1 VAQRLLQRRFP
12 GALRPASPHHRH
24 DQGLAPLARCR
35 QLGPPLRAIRRLPPP
50 HWRHLD
56 PQDTCGRRARPLLR
70 ALPIARWRSP
80 TLGAAPTPPLRLGLV
95 SGLLEPPLR
104 GQWDPGAAPRCSPRD
119 RGIALQEGGQ
129 CLGLDG
135 TWRSLLW
142 PMGVLL
148 LHCRVL
154 RVTHCLLSRS
164 RASRPNTFTG
174 IIGHDPRKGSVR
186 QVCRAPSMRSWGQ
199 TRRRRRQRHRMTWP
213 RMDALAEPGLP
224 NPHILHPY
232 PAPRVC
238 VTTRGRRPV
247 RSCRTP
253 GSVRGVPGNW
263 HPYRDRTKKRAL
275 PYNAD
280 LRHPRPLSPR
290 RKWAPGVQS
299 WVQRIR

>member
-1 VAQRLLQRRFP
+1 VAQHLLQRRFP

-174 IIGHDPRKGSVR
+174 IIGHDPAR
-186 QVCRAPSMRSWGQ
+186 RSSPPARP
-199 TRRRRRQRHRMTWP
+199 TARRR
-213 RMDALAEPGLP
+213 
-224 NPHILHPY
+224 I
-232 PAPRVC
+232 APRDCRWCWTGAAAWGRVEPLGGSRGKATGQAVVEGWGAILFGRNPIVC
-238 VTTRGRRPV
+238 QKV
-247 RSCRTP
+247 
-253 GSVRGVPGNW
+253 
-263 HPYRDRTKKRAL
+263 
-275 PYNAD
+275 
-280 LRHPRPLSPR
+280 
-290 RKWAPGVQS
+290 
-299 WVQRIR
+299 